1 MRLIV
6 DIGNTFS
13 KFAVFK
19 GRKILITQTKEH
31 FTVADIRELL
41 NKYDQIKA
49 SIVSS
54 VSDYDQ
60 NIDEEL
66 RSKTHFVLLG
76 HNTKLPFINLYKTPT
91 TLGNDRI
98 AAVAGAME
106 MFPGKNVL
114 VIDAGTCITYELLTD
129 KGEYLGGAIS
139 PRIKMRYKSLNTFTK
154 NLPLIQPKPDQ
165 KIELI
170 GNTTGSSILSGV
182 QNTVLMEV
190 NSMIN
195 EYKHRFTD
203 LKIILTGGDHKYF
216 DRMLKSNIFA
226 APNLVLKGLNKI
238 LDFNESN

>member
-1 MRLIV
+1 MKLII

-19 GRKILITQTKEH
+19 GQEILTTQTKEN
-31 FTVADIRELL
+31 FNAGNIRKLL
-41 NKYDQIKA
+41 NKYDQVKA

-54 VSDYDQ
+54 VSEYDKKI
-60 NIDEEL
+60 NEAL
-66 RSKTHFVLLG
+66 RSQTHFILLG
-76 HNTKLPFINLYKTPT
+76 RNTKLPFVNLYKTPG

-114 VIDAGTCITYELLTD
+114 VIDAGTCITYELLTE
-129 KGEYLGGAIS
+129 KGEYRGGAIS
-139 PRIKMRYKSLNTFTK
+139 PGIKMRYKSLNTFTN
-154 NLPLIQPKPDQ
+154 NLPLIQPKPDK

-170 GNTTGSSILSGV
+170 GDTTENSILSGV
-182 QNTVLMEV
+182 QNAVLMEV
-190 NSMIN
+190 KSMIN
-195 EYKHRFTD
+195 EYEHRFTD

-216 DRMLKSNIFA
+216 DRRLKSNIFA